1 MPGNG
6 LWKKTEVER
15 CGLLV
20 LYVEAQIKTGCI
32 KMGVVHTY
40 IHINICQEL
49 WRAEFRQCSHTCS
62 FQ

>member
-32 KMGVVHTY
+32 KMGVWLMTY
-40 IHINICQEL
+40 
-49 WRAEFRQCSHTCS
+49 
-62 FQ
+62 